1 MSVFGSCCCCCCCCG
16 GRLDGPERPDGFFFS
31 AGVGCCGSA
40 RRGVQ
45 CPLSRGRQSARG
57 RAHLGNQTR
66 LGGNS
71 SSQVYSTLRS
81 YKHYKVRN
89 QPPPPTPCSTDN
101 FEESDSQ
108 VAYHSSPSP
117 SSIPKMGAGFKSASR
132 RQQSSHRHQRLGA
145 DYDSDPYPPPP
156 TPARSHY
163 VSDAS
168 CPPSPSTERSY
179 FNPLPPPPSPSPQ

>member
-1 MSVFGSCCCCCCCCG
+1 MAAAFTAAFWLFIKSIWFRRADACMSVFGSCCCCCCCCG

-108 VAYHSSPSP
+108 MAYHNLLSFVHTVPLGKKDWTS
-117 SSIPKMGAGFKSASR
+117 FFWH
-132 RQQSSHRHQRLGA
+132 SSH
-145 DYDSDPYPPPP
+145 
-156 TPARSHY
+156 
-163 VSDAS
+163 
-168 CPPSPSTERSY
+168 
-179 FNPLPPPPSPSPQ
+179 LP